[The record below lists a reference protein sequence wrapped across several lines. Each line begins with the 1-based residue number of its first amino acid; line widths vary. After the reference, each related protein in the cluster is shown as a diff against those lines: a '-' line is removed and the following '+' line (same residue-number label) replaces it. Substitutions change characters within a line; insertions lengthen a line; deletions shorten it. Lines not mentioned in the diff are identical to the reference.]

1 MNNVPTSPQLERHL
15 GLVRRIAYTLQTRS
29 RLPASIEL
37 DDLVQAGMLGLLDA
51 HQKYDASQG
60 AAFETYASQR
70 IRGAMLDAL
79 RERDWLPRSV
89 RRAMRN
95 IEKTT
100 QRLEQTQGRAV
111 GAHEVCDA
119 LSMPS
124 TTYQQLAHDT
134 YNGQLLSFEAE
145 RIDEEGA
152 HYHCDDTVLSA
163 SPEEVC
169 MQRAQQQ
176 ALLDMVAQLSPREH
190 LVLTG
195 YYQQHKTLKELG
207 DLLGV
212 SESRICQLRRRVE
225 RRLKEALVV
234 DQSEIKR
241 SKSRST
247 IASPSETRSNAT
259 GARSQSS
266 IKPLMAEKMQRES
279 SDGVQ

>member
-1 MNNVPTSPQLERHL
+1 MARTTSSPQLERHL
-15 GLVRRIAYTLQTRS
+15 GLVRRIAYALQSRS

-95 IEKTT
+95 IEKTA
-100 QRLEQTQGRAV
+100 QRLEQTHGRAV
-111 GAHEVCDA
+111 SSHEICDE
-119 LSMPS
+119 LSMPPA
-124 TTYQQLAHDT
+124 TYQQLTHDT
-134 YNGQLLSFEAE
+134 YSGQLLSFETE

-152 HYHCDDTVLSA
+152 HYHCDEAVLSA
-163 SPEEVC
+163 SPEDVC
-169 MQRAQQQ
+169 LAHAQHQVL
-176 ALLDMVAQLSPREH
+176 ADLIEQLSPRER

-207 DLLGV
+207 IMLGV

-225 RRLKEALVV
+225 RRLKEAFMAA

-241 SKSRST
+241 SSNRST
-247 IASPSETRSNAT
+247 MASPFSTRSNAS
-259 GARSQSS
+259 G
-266 IKPLMAEKMQRES
+266 
-279 SDGVQ
+279 